1 MKHTITAT
9 DGRELDL
16 TYFVEWRPYLWA
28 TPLLHAIE
36 FLGDLRGKRVLEIGG
51 RYGRMT
57 SLFALLGAEVTM
69 LEKIESDREEVGK
82 VTILEKD
89 EMVRAR
95 DEVNK
100 WGGADRVRLIYTKGG
115 FDEISGET
123 FDVIFTKSVLWCI
136 EDLRGFLEQIDV
148 HLAEGGKVAFIEN
161 FRGGKALLWLRR
173 ILKGQDAFEYERLYR
188 GITPQQIPIF
198 RHCFADVRVR
208 RHRFFV
214 YEIFGYKAR

>member
-1 MKHTITAT
+1 VKRTIITT
-9 DGRELDL
+9 TGRKLNL
-16 TYFVEWRPYLWA
+16 SYFVEWRPYLWLK
-28 TPLLHAIE
+28 PVVHALE

-69 LEKIESDREEVGK
+69 LEKTESCKDEVEG
-82 VTILEKD
+82 VTILD
-89 EMVRAR
+89 ESEVARAK

-100 WGGADRVRLIYTKGG
+100 WGVADHVRLVQTKGG

-136 EDLRGFLEQIDV
+136 EDLSRFLEQIDV
-148 HLAEGGKVAFIEN
+148 HLADGGKVAFIEN
-161 FRGGKALLWLRR
+161 FRGGKTLLWLRR
-173 ILKGQDAFEYERLYR
+173 VLKGRGAFDYEHLYR
-188 GITPQQIPIF
+188 GITPQQLPIF
-198 RHCFADVRVR
+198 RRYFANVRIR

-214 YEIFGYKAR
+214 YEIFGYKT